1 MKKVLKNLTIFI
13 FFTSTF
19 IGIGCSDHQNE
30 IYHHNPQSNTQTTP
44 EPISTLRTESQNSE
58 PSPLPPPSP
67 RLNPNLI
74 EFYRGTG
81 RDNMGRT
88 LSDIRNF
95 TFIELEQRHDYIQWL
110 FPTIA
115 MSQSNTN
122 APLLTP
128 EIIEQ
133 FRSDPILQNQL
144 RVSLRVFL
152 AFLGFDIIEA
162 TDQTTETLIRSA
174 NYSDRLENWLTHT
187 HNFLRITR
195 ILSCLRTLGLE
206 PEARLLFGELQNVYS
221 ENQNR
226 IGSRTF
232 EYWQRAAT
240 NRRTSYEQ

>member
-1 MKKVLKNLTIFI
+1 MKKVVKKLKIFI

-19 IGIGCSDHQNE
+19 IGIGCSDHQNK
-30 IYHHNPQSNTQTTP
+30 IHHHNPQSNTPNNPQP
-44 EPISTLRTESQNSE
+44 NTLTMPAHFRHPQI
-58 PSPLPPPSP
+58 LPPST
-67 RLNPNLI
+67 RHSPNLI

-81 RDNMGRT
+81 RDNIGRT

-95 TFIELEQRHDYIQWL
+95 TFIELELRHDYIQWL

-115 MSQSNTN
+115 MSRSNTN

-133 FRSDPILQNQL
+133 FRSDPFLQNQL

-152 AFLGFDIIEA
+152 AFLGFDYIEP
-162 TDQTTETLIRSA
+162 TDHTTETLINRSTH
-174 NYSDRLENWLTHT
+174 YTERLENWLTNR

-206 PEARLLFGELQNVYS
+206 QEAQLFFQELQNVYS

-226 IGSRTF
+226 IDSYTF
-232 EYWQRAAT
+232 GYWQRAAT
-240 NRRTSYEQ
+240 DRIAPHEQ